1 MIFFVFLHLLKKH
14 CILTNKNKVNDGK
27 GDTRFGKVIVSKY
40 YMLYVP
46 KKF

>member
-1 MIFFVFLHLLKKH
+1 MISFVFLHLLKKY

-40 YMLYVP
+40 CTLYVP
-46 KKF
+46 RMF